1 MASPF
6 QNQNCCLLSPEI
18 QKTIFL
24 DNRQPQSTQCQLGK
38 DYLPP
43 YDSELAPGFCQLGP
57 LLDPLRLV
65 PSSSLLVPSPLA
77 PSYCQLLT

>member
-24 DNRQPQSTQCQLGK
+24 DNRQPQSAQYQLGK

-43 YDSELAPGFCQLGP
+43 YASELAPGFCQLTTAN
-57 LLDPLRLV
+57 LVRFLDPLRLV
-65 PSSSLLVPSPLA
+65 PS
-77 PSYCQLLT
+77 T